1 LYVSRNETCTEK
13 DDQPSEGE
21 KECRLPPEAVI
32 GLTAGAIAGIVIGVA
47 VAVGLATFGAAKGTV
62 DYYRRR
68 NANLAAAVVSPIY
81 KDPVQGG
88 NNVLYEPK

>member
-47 VAVGLATFGAAKGTV
+47 VAVGLATCKLPLLTV
-62 DYYRRR
+62 IFES
-68 NANLAAAVVSPIY
+68 NGPL
-81 KDPVQGG
+81 
-88 NNVLYEPK
+88 